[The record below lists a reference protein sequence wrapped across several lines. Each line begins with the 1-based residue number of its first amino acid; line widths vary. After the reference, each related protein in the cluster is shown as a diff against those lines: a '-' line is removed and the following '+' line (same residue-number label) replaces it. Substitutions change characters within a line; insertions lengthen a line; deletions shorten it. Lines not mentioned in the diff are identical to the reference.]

1 MFYELW
7 INFLSN
13 TQNKRKPKKTL
24 PCWFCFFHFEK
35 IQPKIAGFEN
45 IRKQLLFTVYTCVD
59 RCSYKV
65 KNICI
70 VEADRMVQKYCIK
83 LLLPVCL
90 PPRVKTKSQFGCKKK
105 AQDRTGA
112 TGTTPA
118 SYDIDSPWP
127 FLFQDSNCSLCWESG
142 RASEENRSGT
152 SVLERMN
159 EPTWWWSAEPKT

>member
-1 MFYELW
+1 MNCGSISYPILKIKE
-7 INFLSN
+7 N
-13 TQNKRKPKKTL
+13 RKKTL

-70 VEADRMVQKYCIK
+70 VESWKILHKIITTC
-83 LLLPVCL
+83 
-90 PPRVKTKSQFGCKKK
+90 PRVKTKSQFGCKKK

-142 RASEENRSGT
+142 KASEENRSGT

-159 EPTWWWSAEPKT
+159 APTWWWSAEPKT